1 MPIVRC
7 DRCRFSFEV
16 KETGAA
22 PPCRQCGGT
31 TQPVDPNKPRRR
43 ETAKTLKIP
52 AVPKASDS
60 PPLVPPPPKT
70 KNED

>member
-1 MPIVRC
+1 MSIVRC

-16 KETGAA
+16 KDGEAA

-31 TQPVDPNKPRRR
+31 TQAVDPKKPRRR

-52 AVPKASDS
+52 AVPRPSDVQ
-60 PPLVPPPPKT
+60 PLVPPKPKG
-70 KNED
+70 DA